1 MSDFTAAY
9 TELVDKVFRDG
20 VHAAGLSAAAGEHDH
35 HAHHHEHS
43 HGVGGDDVVT
53 QSTLAVLKQATG
65 GDAGGLSDIVIAKA
79 TAMTVLFVAALC
91 AGLIPFKLA
100 QWFKWKQGGTE
111 TGRTGLIVSL
121 LLAFGGGVLLCTTF
135 LHLLPEVKENVE
147 RLQASGAL
155 PRVGFHLAEFLMCVG
170 FFTMYLIEQSVH
182 AYLHARDE
190 RRNKSE
196 TTASAFRRG
205 VSVRESSSFT
215 AAATAAAVAR
225 RKKLNDQR
233 NGSISIA
240 ELIENDAN
248 DAAGAGGRRNSTGNK
263 YNLAAVEIVPKSDA
277 AANHK
282 HGHGAEHTNA
292 QRHGHS
298 HLHLP
303 VGKAGGGDGDEDAVA
318 TSLRGLLIV
327 LALSVHELFEGL
339 AVGLEGSAA
348 NVWYL
353 FGAVAAHKLVLAFCV
368 GVELIVAR
376 TRTWLA
382 FVYVLTFSVVSP
394 IGIGIG
400 ILVSSQADGGGSGLD
415 GDGSGGGVV
424 SVLLQGLATGTLLYV
439 VFFEILQKDKSG
451 LVQLVA
457 VLVGFF
463 IMFGL
468 QFICEYI
475 WERSIKQGFYLI
487 MIYERVIFCKSSV
500 MNCSSKILLFIFT
513 ASARSSSSL
522 RVSIRN

>member
-1 MSDFTAAY
+1 MTDFTAAY

-20 VHAAGLSAAAGEHDH
+20 VIAAGLSAAATGEHDH
-35 HAHHHEHS
+35 HSHHHDQPGHEH
-43 HGVGGDDVVT
+43 HDGDGGVTAGI
-53 QSTLAVLKQATG
+53 LADGVLKHATG
-65 GDAGGLSDIVIAKA
+65 GGGGSGLSDVVIAKA

-147 RLQASGAL
+147 RLQASGEL

-170 FFTMYLIEQSVH
+170 FFTMYFIEQCVH
-182 AYLHARDE
+182 SYLHARDE
-190 RRNKSE
+190 RRQRTE

-205 VSVRESSSFT
+205 LSVRESSSVT
-215 AAATAAAVAR
+215 AAATTAAAAAR

-248 DAAGAGGRRNSTGNK
+248 DSGGSGSGSGGNATGK
-263 YNLAAVEIVPKSDA
+263 YILATVEIRPKSDGITA
-277 AANHK
+277 QPHHHA
-282 HGHGAEHTNA
+282 HGHAHA
-292 QRHGHS
+292 HRHGHS

-303 VGKAGGGDGDEDAVA
+303 VAADKTAGGDASSGGDEDAVA

-368 GVELIVAR
+368 GVELIVSR
-376 TRTWLA
+376 TRPWLA

-400 ILVSSQADGGGSGLD
+400 ILVSSHVDGGGAAG
-415 GDGSGGGVV
+415 GDGGGMV
-424 SVLLQGLATGTLLYV
+424 SVLLQGLASGTLLYV

-451 LVQLVA
+451 LLQLVA

-475 WERSIKQGFYLI
+475 VRSIS
-487 MIYERVIFCKSSV
+487 MSSTSV
-500 MNCSSKILLFIFT
+500 
-513 ASARSSSSL
+513 
-522 RVSIRN
+522 V